1 MNNSKTDPLK
11 SPTLS
16 ALQRMLWLGVI
27 ALVGNVIV
35 IVATG
40 HALAIIVLA
49 VPFLWI
55 LSTIGAIS
63 KEKEFLKGK
72 AFQLLG
78 KMNVE
83 HEQMK
88 EEIADLKQQVDT
100 PESSG
105 CED

>member
-1 MNNSKTDPLK
+1 MNNSETDPLK

-16 ALQRMLWLGVI
+16 ALHRMLWFGVI

-35 IVATG
+35 IVATR
-40 HALAIIVLA
+40 HPLAIIALA

-63 KEKEFLKGK
+63 KEKESLKGK

-78 KMNVE
+78 KMKGE

-88 EEIADLKQQVDT
+88 EEIADLRQQADT
-100 PESSG
+100 PESGG